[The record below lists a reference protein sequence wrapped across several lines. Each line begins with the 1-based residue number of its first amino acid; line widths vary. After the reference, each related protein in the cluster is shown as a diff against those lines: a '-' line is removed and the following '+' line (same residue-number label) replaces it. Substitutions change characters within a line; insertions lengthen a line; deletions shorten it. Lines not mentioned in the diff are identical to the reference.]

1 MLRYENRASGPE
13 LPDEQKQENERPETC
28 ERARDLPD
36 TLGMRKT
43 EPFSNED
50 SEGSDREETRR
61 RVVAAGG
68 VREAAVVSKPVRVVQ
83 RLSSVVA
90 RDRRVYDGVAHGH
103 DGEDCEQRDGDGRV
117 APAVRTRYHDLAHAQ
132 T

>member
-1 MLRYENRASGPE
+1 TNLCPYTTLFRSRGNEQRSRREEEGERFRMEHRRCLEHSRAGNREDKCCDMENRASGPE
-13 LPDEQKQENERPETC
+13 LPDEQKKENERPETC
-28 ERARDLPD
+28 ERVRDLPD

-61 RVVAAGG
+61 CVVAAGG

-83 RLSSVVA
+83 R
-90 RDRRVYDGVAHGH
+90 
-103 DGEDCEQRDGDGRV
+103 
-117 APAVRTRYHDLAHAQ
+117 
-132 T
+132 